1 MKKLALTF
9 GLLFVLGLTMA
20 QPPEYEI
27 FINQADSLYN
37 AKNYLAAA
45 QTYSKAFQTFG
56 WKGYTDHRYNAG
68 CSWALANNAD
78 SAFFQLF
85 RIAEKAN
92 YKEYRHITSD
102 TDLTS
107 LHGDSRWAK
116 LIDLVKQNKE
126 KAEANLDKPLAAQL
140 DSILHDDQYYRQQ
153 IQEVEKKYG
162 AKSKEMNDL
171 WQTISTIDSINL
183 VKVINILDTRGWLG
197 PEVVGEDGS
206 SALFLVIQHADIQT
220 QEKYLPMMR
229 EAVKNGKA
237 RGSSLALLEDRVALR
252 QGKKQIYGSQIGRDP
267 ETMIFYVSPMIDPD
281 NVDQRRAE
289 VGLQPLADYVR
300 RWDIVWDVEQYK
312 KDLPRLEKLEGK
324 K

>member
-1 MKKLALTF
+1 M
-9 GLLFVLGLTMA
+9 LGMAFA
-20 QPPEYEI
+20 QPPEYEF
-27 FINQADSLYN
+27 FINRADSLYN
-37 AKNYLAAA
+37 ARDYLNAA
-45 QTYSKAFQTFG
+45 QTYTKAFQTFG
-56 WKGYTDHRYNAG
+56 GKGYVEHRYNAG

-92 YKEYRHITSD
+92 YKEYKHIT
-102 TDLTS
+102 TDPDLVS
-107 LHGDSRWAK
+107 LHADSRWAR
-116 LIDLVKQNKE
+116 LTDLVKQNKE
-126 KAEANLDKPLAAQL
+126 KAEAGLDKTLVAQL
-140 DSILHDDQYYRQQ
+140 DSIMYDDQYYRLQ
-153 IQEVEKKYG
+153 IQDVEKKYG
-162 AKSKEMNDL
+162 AKSKEMDDL
-171 WQTISTIDSINL
+171 WKTISRLDSINL
-183 VKVINILDTRGWLG
+183 IKVTSILDAKGWLG

-206 SALFLVIQHADIQT
+206 TTLFLVIQHSDLAI
-220 QEKYLPMMR
+220 QEKYLPLMR

-300 RWDIVWDVEQYK
+300 RWNIIWDVEQYK
-312 KDLPRLEKLEGK
+312 NDLPRLENLEK
-324 K
+324 KKGN